1 MARWNVD
8 YGVLAMAYLMRYN
21 TAMIAETDRQQIEAI
36 CRKYG
41 ARRAL
46 LFGSS
51 LDSSREAR
59 DIDLAV
65 EGVRPHEFFRFYGE
79 LIIALSKPV
88 DVIDLSGRSKFLDLV
103 RREGVPID
111 G

>member
-1 MARWNVD
+1 
-8 YGVLAMAYLMRYN
+8 
-21 TAMIAETDRQQIEAI
+21 MISETDRQQIQAI

-41 ARRAL
+41 VKRAL

-51 LDSSREAR
+51 LDRTREAR

-65 EGVRPHEFFRFYGE
+65 EGVASREFFRFYGE
-79 LIIALSKPV
+79 LIFALSKPV

-103 RREGVPID
+103 RRDEVLLYG
-111 G
+111 